1 MGGRGSQRLRSFGL
15 ENWMEGLTDTEAR
28 SRFLINVVPKAKQRS
43 CSEKKL
49 ARMLRQLSIVCVQ
62 VKKYSAAKY

>member
-1 MGGRGSQRLRSFGL
+1 
-15 ENWMEGLTDTEAR
+15 MEGLTDTEAR

>member
-1 MGGRGSQRLRSFGL
+1 MAGGVVLSWGK
-15 ENWMEGLTDTEAR
+15 WTEGLTDTEAR
-28 SRFLINVVPKAKQRS
+28 SKVLITVVPEVKLQS

-62 VKKYSAAKY
+62 VKKYSVTKN

>member
-1 MGGRGSQRLRSFGL
+1 MAGGVVLRRWGK
-15 ENWMEGLTDTEAR
+15 WTEGLTDTEAR
-28 SRFLINVVPKAKQRS
+28 SKVLITVIPEVKQQS

-62 VKKYSAAKY
+62 VKKYSVTKN